1 MSFWCHHFDQK
12 SNKDILRI
20 SALKVFIVWFKKT
33 DKKWPKQ
40 LGRFEGKKSLF
51 FYQAKKLLI
60 LCLFCKI
67 GKINII
73 LPSKKSSWIYWVLFA
88 ELKKWILLLF
98 YQLLQKN
105 GFIILLSK
113 KKLLSLQTW
122 KKMWLKTEVKVDF
135 NIDGTKYF

>member
-1 MSFWCHHFDQK
+1 MTVESYTGASSPPRQPRQLPWLIFDTIIK
-12 SNKDILRI
+12 Y
-20 SALKVFIVWFKKT
+20 
-33 DKKWPKQ
+33 KKWPKQ

-60 LCLFCKI
+60 LCLFCRI

-73 LPSKKSSWIYWVLFA
+73 LPSKKSSWINWVLFA

-122 KKMWLKTEVKVDF
+122 KKMCLKTEVKVDF